1 MLPKQSIKDEKCT
14 CVNSWLSP
22 HRKSKC
28 LLNNTLSYFDNT
40 VNKPDIEPTNLDV
53 KSINLDVKSINL
65 DVKSINPDI
74 KPTNTDTKSANIDN
88 QEKKN
93 LYIYVLELVENKFYV
108 GKTTDPEIRIEIH
121 NNYNGSVWTKKYP
134 VVKVLE
140 IIPDSDEF
148 DEDKYTL
155 KYMDKY
161 GINNVRGG
169 SFCEIQLTPDNLT
182 TIKKMI
188 NGSTNKCFICGDSG
202 HFANNC
208 KKDYDKIVK
217 ILEDLVVDNDLC
229 FRCYRKGHYANSCY
243 AKMTITGE
251 KINNIDKKSYI
262 YYGSKNHVKLYK
274 K

>member
-14 CVNSWLSP
+14 CINSWLSP

-28 LLNNTLSYFDNT
+28 LLNNTFGYFDNI
-40 VNKPDIEPTNLDV
+40 VNKQDNQT
-53 KSINLDVKSINL
+53 
-65 DVKSINPDI
+65 PDI
-74 KPTNTDTKSANIDN
+74 KSTNPDTKSANNDN

-108 GKTTDPEIRIEIH
+108 GKTTDPEIRIETH
-121 NNYNGSVWTKKYP
+121 NKYNGSVWTKKYP

-140 IIPDSDEF
+140 IISNSDDF

-155 KYMDKY
+155 KYMEKY

-169 SFCEIQLTPDNLT
+169 SFCEIQLTSDNLT

-188 NGSTNKCFICGDSG
+188 NGSTNKCYICGESG

-208 KKDYDKIVK
+208 KKR
-217 ILEDLVVDNDLC
+217 L
-229 FRCYRKGHYANSCY
+229 
-243 AKMTITGE
+243 
-251 KINNIDKKSYI
+251 
-262 YYGSKNHVKLYK
+262 
-274 K
+274 